1 LNIYLSFAI
10 QTTIISNLSI
20 LILQICLTHRG
31 WVNYLITCLQ
41 SDKRLYFNT
50 DIFDYKNWI
59 FAFINNLII
68 GILKLEIAI
77 LGFTEINTTEK
88 WKIWGE
94 FMIMEDYYK
103 FNLHLVDVALKF
115 SGLYLEFVRGFIVIP
130 IACWVQLG
138 ITNFNTIHLYVR
150 DIKTVNPESL

>member
-1 LNIYLSFAI
+1 
-10 QTTIISNLSI
+10 
-20 LILQICLTHRG
+20 
-31 WVNYLITCLQ
+31 VNYLITCLQ